1 MPPEPGS
8 PADWLRHAR
17 SDLSLAR
24 RTGDPDTLLETLC
37 SHAQQA
43 VEKCLKAVLVSRGI
57 APPATH
63 NLKTL
68 IERIPSGLEVPAHVV
83 DAAGLTDYA
92 VTARYPV
99 AYEEVG
105 EEEHHGALQTAERVM
120 AWATS
125 VLDR

>member
-1 MPPEPGS
+1 MPPEPGTH
-8 PADWLRHAR
+8 ADWLRHAR

-37 SHAQQA
+37 FHAQQA

-68 IERIPSGLEVPAHVV
+68 VERFPPGFEVPAYVV

-92 VTARYPV
+92 VTARYPG
-99 AYEEVG
+99 AYEEVD
-105 EEEHHGALQTAERVM
+105 EEEYHDALRTAERVM
-120 AWATS
+120 LWAGK
-125 VLDR
+125 VLDS

>member
-24 RTGDPDTLLETLC
+24 RSGDPDTLLETLC
-37 SHAQQA
+37 FHAQQA
-43 VEKCLKAVLVSRGI
+43 VEKCFKAVLVSRSI

-68 IERIPSGLEVPAHVV
+68 IERFPPDLLLPPYVV
-83 DAAGLTDYA
+83 ESVALTDYA
-92 VTARYPV
+92 VTARYPGV
-99 AYEEVG
+99 HEEVD
-105 EEEHHGALQTAERVM
+105 EVEYRDALQTAERVM
-120 AWATS
+120 SWAEE
-125 VLDR
+125 VLSK

>member
-37 SHAQQA
+37 FHAQQA
-43 VEKCLKAVLVSRGI
+43 VEKCFKAVLVSRGI

-68 IERIPSGLEVPAHVV
+68 IERFPPDLRVPAYVV
-83 DAAGLTDYA
+83 AAAALTDYA
-92 VTARYPV
+92 VTVRYPG

-105 EEEHHGALQTAERVM
+105 EKEYRDALRTAERVVS
-120 AWATS
+120 WAGK

>member
-37 SHAQQA
+37 FHAQQA

-68 IERIPSGLEVPAHVV
+68 VERFPSGLEVPAYVV
-83 DAAGLTDYA
+83 DAAALTDYA
-92 VTARYPV
+92 VTARYP
-99 AYEEVG
+99 A
-105 EEEHHGALQTAERVM
+105 A
-120 AWATS
+120 
-125 VLDR
+125 

>member
-37 SHAQQA
+37 FHAQQA
-43 VEKCLKAVLVSRGI
+43 VEKCFKAILVSRDI
-57 APPATH
+57 APLATH

-68 IERIPSGLEVPAHVV
+68 LERFPPGLGVPADVA
-83 DAAGLTDYA
+83 DAAALTDYA
-92 VTARYPV
+92 VTMRYPG

-105 EEEHHGALQTAERVM
+105 EKEYRDALRTAEHVVS
-120 AWATS
+120 WAGK

>member
-17 SDLSLAR
+17 SDLSVAR

-37 SHAQQA
+37 FHAQQA
-43 VEKCLKAVLVSRGI
+43 VEKCLKAVLVSRDI

-68 IERIPSGLEVPAHVV
+68 IEKLPSDLELPAYVV
-83 DAAGLTDYA
+83 DAAALTDYA
-92 VTARYPV
+92 VTARYPL
-99 AYEEVG
+99 AYEEVD
-105 EEEHHGALQTAERVM
+105 EEEYMDALRTAERVM
-120 AWATS
+120 LWAGKA
-125 VLDR
+125 VDK

>member
-24 RTGDPDTLLETLC
+24 KSGDPDTLLETLC
-37 SHAQQA
+37 FHAQQA
-43 VEKCLKAVLVSRGI
+43 VEKCFKALLVSRGI

-68 IERIPSGLEVPAHVV
+68 LERFPPDLKVPAYVV
-83 DAAGLTDYA
+83 GAAALTDYA
-92 VTARYPV
+92 VTARYPG
-99 AYEEVG
+99 AYEEVD
-105 EEEHHGALQTAERVM
+105 ENEYRDALQTAERVM
-120 AWATS
+120 SWAGEI
-125 VLDR
+125 LDK

>member
-17 SDLSLAR
+17 SDLSVAR

-37 SHAQQA
+37 FHAQQA

-68 IERIPSGLEVPAHVV
+68 IEKLPPDLELPAYVV
-83 DAAGLTDYA
+83 DAAALTDYA

-99 AYEEVG
+99 AYEEVD
-105 EEEHHGALQTAERVM
+105 EEEYLDALRTAERVM
-120 AWATS
+120 LWAGKA
-125 VLDR
+125 VDR